1 MTWSVE
7 TLLIVHVAAVASFLG
22 LIAIILLRRGLFRW
36 TSAGFWAWASFALY
50 YALNPLA
57 ALYTGT
63 LNRYRICLAIAGGA
77 ERGLWIL
84 GVALSG
90 MIAFFWA
97 YLRTKPGKITWRL
110 RDDTFTFPMVAFA
123 VLFGAFGVYSLLSYR
138 AFVVDTG
145 RELAFERGRHV
156 GQVTGYESSAY
167 CFLTIPILLLV
178 SSKSRGARVCGWIAC
193 GLWMLFALPNG
204 WARAGLVSMLIAVS
218 MVEVIQRKA
227 AWPRWFFVPLILV
240 FTTALMMRG
249 HKMWT
254 LETSASELLNL
265 SGETVQN
272 LGKSLVGILGS
283 GDAAALSTWYLES
296 WVTEQY
302 TGYSYGLPLINYALT
317 GWIPGRILPQKYFL
331 VDWLAARQRPLPN
344 AQVKWLLHGAKSTL
358 FGSFYQDGWL
368 VGVVLMAAGV
378 GVLSR
383 KLDGMMLPE
392 APLLVRATG
401 AAWMSLLWMV
411 WQSSGI
417 WALIA
422 LGVLVMPVLA
432 MWLFAPK
439 ELAASQYE
447 ITYRSYRPYSQKWKR
462 IE

>member
-1 MTWSVE
+1 MNWPVE
-7 TLLIVHVAAVASFLG
+7 TLLTVHIIVVSTFLAVVLS
-22 LIAIILLRRGLFRW
+22 ILLRRGLFHW
-36 TSAGFWAWASFALY
+36 TSAGFWAWVSFALY

-63 LNRYRICLAIAGGA
+63 LNRYRICLAIAGGT

-90 MIAFFWA
+90 MTAFFWA

-145 RELAFERGRHV
+145 RELAFEGGRHV

-167 CFLTIPILLLV
+167 RFLTIPILLLV
-178 SSKSRGARVCGWIAC
+178 SSKSHGARVFGWIAF

-227 AWPRWFFVPLILV
+227 AWPRWFFVPLLLV
-240 FTTALMMRG
+240 FTVALTMRG
-249 HKMWT
+249 HRMWT
-254 LETSASELLNL
+254 LETSSNELLAL
-265 SGETVQN
+265 SRKAVQN
-272 LGKSLVGILGS
+272 LDQSLLDILGS

-331 VDWLAARQRPLPN
+331 VDWLAARHRPLPN
-344 AQVKWLLHGAKSTL
+344 TQVEWLLYGAKSTL

-368 VGVVLMAAGV
+368 VGVILMAAGV

-383 KLDGMMLPE
+383 KMDGMMLPE

-401 AAWMSLLWMV
+401 AAWMSVLWMV
-411 WQSSGI
+411 WHSSGI

-422 LGVLVMPVLA
+422 LGVLVMPALA
-432 MWLFAPK
+432 MWLFAPR
-439 ELAASQYE
+439 EPAASLHE
-447 ITYRSYRPYSQKWKR
+447 ITYRSYRPNCRKWER
-462 IE
+462 VE